1 MHVSAVD
8 ILSPAVNAE
17 ALPGRA
23 LDRVDVYPSKDGY
36 TVEILRHD
44 EVSGEASAEPI
55 AMRNGRPR
63 KWRDLDNLIS
73 YVLRNV
79 SSEPSIHVH
88 MGARQ

>member
-1 MHVSAVD
+1 MHVSAVE
-8 ILSPAVNAE
+8 ISSHGQNADAE
-17 ALPGRA
+17 VGRS

-44 EVSGEASAEPI
+44 EVSGEASAQPL
-55 AMRNGRPR
+55 AMRSGRPR

-88 MGARQ
+88 MGAKS